1 MGSWAYTVQPSRIS
15 SKNLCSIA
23 MNVEAKRFGKTA
35 KENFGMAPKF
45 NVGSADV
52 VDTAFLKSIVP
63 AEI

>member
-1 MGSWAYTVQPSRIS
+1 
-15 SKNLCSIA
+15 